1 MSLARLYCSLLQN
14 CYDNGTMRS
23 GKRTFSIQDG
33 DDFGNIDLH
42 VNAAK
47 GAHYTRNMEGGRGI
61 PVVRGDQHTVLP
73 TSTCRYDRAS
83 VHWNAIEIQPH
94 SSYGTDGNSEGIVA
108 CTNALFCTPCV
119 HAYQR
124 GIGHP

>member
-23 GKRTFSIQDG
+23 GKKTFLIQDG

-47 GAHYTRNMEGGRGI
+47 GAHYTRNMEGAR
-61 PVVRGDQHTVLP
+61 RMATVGMGNRK
-73 TSTCRYDRAS
+73 TSR
-83 VHWNAIEIQPH
+83 
-94 SSYGTDGNSEGIVA
+94 
-108 CTNALFCTPCV
+108 
-119 HAYQR
+119 
-124 GIGHP
+124 

>member
-23 GKRTFSIQDG
+23 GKKTFLIQDG

-47 GAHYTRNMEGGRGI
+47 GAHYTRNMGGEGDTCGQGRSA
-61 PVVRGDQHTVLP
+61 H
-73 TSTCRYDRAS
+73 SA
-83 VHWNAIEIQPH
+83 PH
-94 SSYGTDGNSEGIVA
+94 FN
-108 CTNALFCTPCV
+108 L
-119 HAYQR
+119 
-124 GIGHP
+124 